1 MLVSRSTDRS
11 KGPICTS
18 TETYTTCTVQT
29 VRTFNFF
36 KEKHHACTLN
46 VEPSSQNRY
55 IELQERSHPCGL
67 AINNALCVR
76 PSVRSSL
83 PPCTCNNSRTTK
95 RILMKFGTAE
105 LFKALLSHV
114 NFCYTRKK
122 KQRMFYLDSVYISA
136 HISFRTNDVDK
147 NKMPIF

>member
-1 MLVSRSTDRS
+1 
-11 KGPICTS
+11 
-18 TETYTTCTVQT
+18 
-29 VRTFNFF
+29 
-36 KEKHHACTLN
+36 
-46 VEPSSQNRY
+46 
-55 IELQERSHPCGL
+55 
-67 AINNALCVR
+67 
-76 PSVRSSL
+76 
-83 PPCTCNNSRTTK
+83 
-95 RILMKFGTAE
+95 MKFGTAE